1 MEFLCNFI
9 IYGFIGWII
18 ENVFCYYNNRHF
30 QNDGFL
36 NGPFKAMY
44 AIAMSIILE
53 LYKFSPNIIILFII
67 SAIIPTSVEYIT
79 GILMRKYFNKNYWNY
94 YDEKYNYKGIICLKF
109 SVAWIFLCIT
119 DVIIIQPYLIRPI
132 YKLIVHIVPIIII
145 TFIIVLTIDIIV
157 TLIDFRD
164 KQQIN

>member
-1 MEFLCNFI
+1 MD
-9 IYGFIGWII
+9 
-18 ENVFCYYNNRHF
+18 NR
-30 QNDGFL
+30 
-36 NGPFKAMY
+36 KC
-44 AIAMSIILE
+44 
-53 LYKFSPNIIILFII
+53 
-67 SAIIPTSVEYIT
+67 
-79 GILMRKYFNKNYWNY
+79 FNKNYWNY

-119 DVIIIQPYLIRPI
+119 DVIIIQPYLVRPI